1 MGANILI
8 VEDEE
13 PLTTL
18 LRYNLEAEGYEVDA
32 VTRGDEADTRLK
44 ETAPD
49 LVVLDWM
56 LPGLSGIEL
65 CRRLRARPQTQS
77 LPIIMLTARGEESER
92 VRGLATGADDYIVKP
107 FSVPELL
114 ARVRALLRRAS
125 PERVAMVLTIGDLEL
140 DREKKRVSRSGR
152 PVDLGPTEFRL
163 LEYLMER
170 PGRVFSREQLLDGVW
185 GSDVYIDER
194 TVDVHVGRLR
204 KALNRGHATRP
215 DPHRPRRRLLARR
228 PLRQGRPT
236 RQRRPTARQSELKF
250 IRSPERAAIGVSSKR
265 PRPCRHGA
273 EAPRGSVAARGQVQ
287 RCWRRSRRRS
297 LAGWYATR
305 E

>member
-32 VTRGDEADTRLK
+32 VARGDDADTRLR

-49 LVVLDWM
+49 LIVLDWM

-114 ARVRALLRRAS
+114 ARVKGLLRRAS
-125 PERVAMVLTIGDLEL
+125 PERLATILTYGDIEL
-140 DREKKRVSRSGR
+140 DREKRRGVRGGR
-152 PVDLGPTEFRL
+152 PVDLRPTEYRL
-163 LEYLMER
+163 PEFFLEH
-170 PGRVFSREQLLDGVW
+170 PGRVFSREQRLDSVW
-185 GSDVYIDER
+185 GRDIYIDER
-194 TVDVHVGRLR
+194 TVDVHIGRLR
-204 KALNRGHATRP
+204 KLLNPGREQDPIRTVRGAGYALDDRFAKV
-215 DPHRPRRRLLARR
+215 
-228 PLRQGRPT
+228 
-236 RQRRPTARQSELKF
+236 E
-250 IRSPERAAIGVSSKR
+250 
-265 PRPCRHGA
+265 
-273 EAPRGSVAARGQVQ
+273 
-287 RCWRRSRRRS
+287 
-297 LAGWYATR
+297 
-305 E
+305 